1 MATAPTL
8 ALIEGT
14 TLAFSTEWATDD
26 EARTPIDMTGCTARF
41 VIVPEDSRRA
51 LVECTTQ
58 NGGIEIDVA
67 TGTISIRV
75 APEQTAEQLSDAW
88 KNARYELRI
97 TFPSGD
103 VYSLLRGKA
112 TLTPGVANE

>member
-1 MATAPTL
+1 MSAPTL
-8 ALIEGT
+8 TLIEGT
-14 TLAFSTEWATDD
+14 TLAFSTAWADAD
-26 EARTPIDMTGCTARF
+26 ETRTPVDMTGCTARF

-58 NGGIEIDVA
+58 NGGIEIDVS
-67 TGTISIRV
+67 TGTLSIRV

-88 KNARYELRI
+88 KNARYELRVM
-97 TFPSGD
+97 FPSGD

-112 TLTPGVANE
+112 ALTAGVANE

>member
-1 MATAPTL
+1 MSAPTL
-8 ALIEGT
+8 TLIEGT
-14 TLAFSTEWATDD
+14 TLAFSTAWADAD
-26 EARTPIDMTGCTARF
+26 EARTPVDMTGCTARF

-67 TGTISIRV
+67 TGTLSIRV

-88 KNARYELRI
+88 KHARYELRVM
-97 TFPSGD
+97 FPSGD

-112 TLTPGVANE
+112 ALTAGVANE

>member
-1 MATAPTL
+1 MATSPTL
-8 ALIEGT
+8 TLVEGT
-14 TLAFSTEWATDD
+14 TLAFSTAWATADD
-26 EARTPIDMTGCTARF
+26 ARTPVDMTGCTARF

-58 NGGIEIDVA
+58 NGGIEIDVG
-67 TGTISIRV
+67 TGTLSIRV

-88 KNARYELRI
+88 KNARYELRV

-112 TLTPGVANE
+112 ALVAGVANE